1 MEFRYSPDVDIL
13 MVKLGDGKF
22 DYAEE
27 KDGVIVH
34 YNQDGIP
41 GLIEIRDAKKFV
53 LGSLASIMQNNKG
66 ETESLITPRKKMA

>member
-13 MVKLGDGKF
+13 LVKLGDGKF

-34 YNQDGIP
+34 YDQDGVP
-41 GLIEIRDAKKFV
+41 GLVEIRDAKEFV
-53 LGSLASIMQNNKG
+53 LGSLASIMQHNNWG
-66 ETESLITPRKKMA
+66 MESLITPRKRMA

>member
-13 MVKLGDGKF
+13 LVKLGDGKF

-34 YNQDGIP
+34 YDKDGVP
-41 GLIEIRDAKKFV
+41 GLVEIRDAKEFV
-53 LGSLASIMQNNKG
+53 LGSFASIMQNNKEWTVPG
-66 ETESLITPRKKMA
+66 

>member
-13 MVKLGDGKF
+13 LVKLGDGKF

-34 YNQDGIP
+34 YDQDGVP
-41 GLIEIRDAKKFV
+41 SLLEIRDAKEFV
-53 LGSLASIMQNNKG
+53 LGSLASIMQNNKEG
-66 ETESLITPRKKMA
+66 TESLITRRKRMA